1 MLKNLLSD
9 AVIQF
14 INILIDLIPEIDI
27 PVFELPKT
35 LLEVHSALY
44 YFLPMDTI
52 QSLFGL
58 TVLITTVRITLAVI
72 VRVKSFIP
80 SMGA

>member
-1 MLKNLLSD
+1 MLKDLLSS

-14 INILIDLIPEIDI
+14 INILIDLIPQIDI
-27 PVFELPKT
+27 PIFELPKT
-35 LLEVHSALY
+35 LLEVQAALY

-58 TVLITTVRITLAVI
+58 TILITTVRITLAVI